1 MPDIHIKNKSKGERL
16 AACRCPNGT
25 QTAVQIHPTSVVHK
39 EACLDKGVQIGP
51 YTTIEKDVNIG
62 ENTKI
67 GPNVFIEG
75 GTTIGKNCNI
85 SKGAVL
91 GTPPQD
97 FKYKGEKTYLKIGN
111 NNVIREYVMINRSTE
126 EGKATVLGDN
136 NYLMAYSHVA
146 HNCQLGNG
154 IVMANAAALGGH
166 VNIEDNAILG
176 GLVGVHQFVNIGKLS
191 IIGGCSKV
199 VKDVLPYAK
208 ADGHPL
214 KIYNLNSVGL
224 RRNNFPE
231 EVINLL
237 KEAFR
242 IIFRAGLNTSQ
253 AVAQLK
259 EQFPAQ
265 KEVKHVISFIEKS
278 KRGITK

>member
-1 MPDIHIKNKSKGERL
+1 MPNIHIKNKSKEKRLSGYPYLNGER
-16 AACRCPNGT
+16 AG
-25 QTAVQIHPTSVVHK
+25 VQIHPTSVVHK

-51 YTTIEKDVNIG
+51 YTTIEKNVNIAG
-62 ENTKI
+62 NTI
-67 GPNVFIEG
+67 VGPNVFIEG
-75 GTTIGKNCNI
+75 RTTIGKNCYI
-85 SKGAVL
+85 AKGVVL

-97 FKYKGEKTYLKIGN
+97 FKYKGEKTFLNIGD
-111 NNVIREYVMINRSTE
+111 NNVIREYVTINRSTK
-126 EGKATVLGDN
+126 EGTATILGDN

-146 HNCQLGNG
+146 HNCRLGNN

-237 KEAFR
+237 KEVFK
-242 IIFRAGLNTSQ
+242 IIFRTELNTSQ
-253 AVAQLK
+253 ALAQLK
-259 EQFPAQ
+259 QQFPGQ
-265 KEVKHVISFIEKS
+265 KEVKHIIDFIEKS

>member
-1 MPDIHIKNKSKGERL
+1 MVDISMTQKGHPPASRRSKQVG
-16 AACRCPNGT
+16 
-25 QTAVQIHPTSVVHK
+25 VKIHPTSVVHK
-39 EACLDKGVQIGP
+39 NANLGKGVEIGP
-51 YTTIEKDVNIG
+51 YTTIEKNVIIG

-67 GPNVFIEG
+67 EPNVFIEG
-75 GTTIGKNCNI
+75 ETTIGKNCYI
-85 SKGAVL
+85 SKGVVL

-146 HNCQLGNG
+146 HNCRLGNG
-154 IVMANAAALGGH
+154 VVMANAAALGGH

-176 GLVGVHQFVNIGKLS
+176 GLVGVHQFVNIGTLS

-237 KEAFR
+237 KEVFK
-242 IIFRAGLNTSQ
+242 ILFRAGLNTSQ
-253 AVAQLK
+253 ALSKLK
-259 EQFPAQ
+259 ERFPSQ
-265 KEVKHVISFIEKS
+265 EEVQRIITFIGES

>member
-1 MPDIHIKNKSKGERL
+1 MSQLYKAEKGKISHR
-16 AACRCPNGT
+16 AK
-25 QTAVQIHPTSVVHK
+25 VKIHPTSVVHVGTSLS
-39 EACLDKGVQIGP
+39 EGVEIGP
-51 YTTIEKDVNIG
+51 YTTINRDVTIR

-67 GPNVFIEG
+67 GPNVFIDN
-75 GTTIGKNCNI
+75 GTTIGKNCRI

-97 FKYKGEKTYLKIGN
+97 FKYRGEKTHLKIGDN
-111 NNVIREYVMINRSTE
+111 NIIREYVTINSSTTKGE
-126 EGKATVLGDN
+126 ATIIGDN
-136 NYLMAYSHVA
+136 NYLMVYSHVA
-146 HNCQLGNG
+146 HNCRLGNG

-176 GLVGVHQFVNIGKLS
+176 GLVGVHQFVNIGSLS

-231 EVINLL
+231 EVISIL
-237 KEAFR
+237 KETFKILFR
-242 IIFRAGLNTSQ
+242 DSFNTSQ
-253 AVAQLK
+253 ALKRLK
-259 EQFPAQ
+259 EQFPRQ
-265 KEVKHVISFIEKS
+265 KEVNHIIAFIENS

>member
-1 MPDIHIKNKSKGERL
+1 MINTSLKNGSKVKSNMKIH
-16 AACRCPNGT
+16 A
-25 QTAVQIHPTSVVHK
+25 TSVIHK
-39 EACLDKGVQIGP
+39 DTYLADGVEIGP
-51 YTTIEKDVNIG
+51 YTTIEKNVRIG
-62 ENTKI
+62 ENTII

-75 GTTIGKNCNI
+75 WTTIGRDCHI
-85 SKGAVL
+85 SKGVVL
-91 GTPPQD
+91 GTSPQD
-97 FKYKGEKTYLKIGN
+97 FKYKGEKTYLNIGN
-111 NNVIREYVMINRSTE
+111 NNILREYVTINRSTE
-126 EGKATVLGDN
+126 EGKATILGNN

-146 HNCQLGNG
+146 HNCRLGNG

-237 KEAFR
+237 KEVFK
-242 IIFRAGLNTSQ
+242 ILFRAGLNTSQ
-253 AVAQLK
+253 AVAKLK
-259 EQFPAQ
+259 QQFPAQ
-265 KEVKHVISFIEKS
+265 EEVKQVISFIEKS

>member
-1 MPDIHIKNKSKGERL
+1 MSKSYKLAENKVSLKGKAE
-16 AACRCPNGT
+16 
-25 QTAVQIHPTSVVHK
+25 IHPTSVIHK
-39 EACLDKGVQIGP
+39 EACLSEGVEIGP
-51 YTTIEKDVNIG
+51 YTTIGKEVVIG

-67 GPNVFIEG
+67 GPNVFIDER
-75 GTTIGKNCNI
+75 TVIGRDCNI

-97 FKYKGEKTYLKIGN
+97 FKYMGEKTYLKIGN
-111 NNVIREYVMINRSTE
+111 NNSIREYVTINRSTE
-126 EGKATVLGDN
+126 DGMATVIGDN

-146 HNCQLGNG
+146 HNCRLGNC

-199 VKDVLPYAK
+199 VKDVIPYAK

-214 KIYNLNSVGL
+214 RIYSLNSVGL

-231 EVINLL
+231 DVIAML
-237 KEAFR
+237 KEAFKV
-242 IIFRAGLNTSQ
+242 IFRADLNTSQ
-253 AVAQLK
+253 ALKKLK
-259 EQFPAQ
+259 EQFSQ
-265 KEVKHVISFIEKS
+265 KEEIKHIIAFIENS

>member
-1 MPDIHIKNKSKGERL
+1 MVDIHIKNKFKK
-16 AACRCPNGT
+16 AK
-25 QTAVQIHPTSVVHK
+25 TAVSSLNNKQEGVKIHPTSVVHEK
-39 EACLDKGVQIGP
+39 VHLEKGVEIGP
-51 YTTIEKDVNIG
+51 YTTIEKNVIIG

-75 GTTIGKNCNI
+75 DTTIGRNCYI
-85 SKGAVL
+85 SKGVVL

-126 EGKATVLGDN
+126 EGKATILGDN

-146 HNCQLGNG
+146 HNCRLGSG

-237 KEAFR
+237 KEVFK
-242 IIFRAGLNTSQ
+242 IIFRSELNTSQ
-253 AVAQLK
+253 AVARLK
-259 EQFPAQ
+259 EQFPGQA
-265 KEVKHVISFIEKS
+265 EVKHMVSFIEKS

>member
-1 MPDIHIKNKSKGERL
+1 MADIDINNKSKKEKIK
-16 AACRCPNGT
+16 
-25 QTAVQIHPTSVVHK
+25 IHPTSVID
-39 EACLDKGVQIGP
+39 EETCLGEGVEIGP
-51 YTTIEKDVNIG
+51 YSTIAKNVIIG

-67 GPNVFIEG
+67 EPNVFIDE
-75 GTTIGKNCNI
+75 GTTIGRNCNI
-85 SKGAVL
+85 SKGVIL

-97 FKYKGEKTYLKIGN
+97 FKYKGEQTYLKIGN
-111 NNVIREYVMINRSTE
+111 NNVIREYVTINRSTE
-126 EGKATVLGDN
+126 EGKATILGDN

-146 HNCQLGNG
+146 HNCHLGNG

-224 RRNNFPE
+224 RRNNFSE
-231 EVINLL
+231 ETINMLKEVI
-237 KEAFR
+237 K
-242 IIFRAGLNTSQ
+242 IIFRTGLNTSQ
-253 AVAQLK
+253 ALNKLK
-259 EQFPAQ
+259 EQFPNQ
-265 KEVKHVISFIEKS
+265 EEIKNIIIFIEKS

>member
-1 MPDIHIKNKSKGERL
+1 M
-16 AACRCPNGT
+16 
-25 QTAVQIHPTSVVHK
+25 
-39 EACLDKGVQIGP
+39 GP
-51 YTTIEKDVNIG
+51 YTTIEQDVIIG

-67 GPNVFIEG
+67 GPNVFIDE
-75 GTTIGKNCNI
+75 GTTVGKNCTI
-85 SKGAVL
+85 SKGTIL

-97 FKYKGEKTYLKIGN
+97 FKYRGEKTYLKIGDN
-111 NNVIREYVMINRSTE
+111 NTIREYVTINRSTE
-126 EGKATVLGDN
+126 DGKATILGDN

-224 RRNNFPE
+224 RRNKFPE
-231 EVINLL
+231 EVIAIL

-242 IIFRAGLNTSQ
+242 ILFRAELNTSQ
-253 AVAQLK
+253 AVRKLRK
-259 EQFPAQ
+259 QFPNQ
-265 KEVKHVISFIEKS
+265 QQVEHIIKFIENS

>member
-1 MPDIHIKNKSKGERL
+1 MRIKGETP
-16 AACRCPNGT
+16 AGYST
-25 QTAVQIHPTSVVHK
+25 SGSGGKETKTQIHPTSVVHK
-39 EACLDKGVQIGP
+39 DACLGKGVQIGP
-51 YTTIEKDVNIG
+51 YTSIEKNVNIG

-75 GTTIGKNCNI
+75 GTTVGKNCDI
-85 SKGAVL
+85 SKGVVL

-97 FKYKGEKTYLKIGN
+97 FKYKGEQTYLNIGN
-111 NNVIREYVMINRSTE
+111 NNVIREYVTINRSTE
-126 EGKATVLGDN
+126 DGKATVLGDN

-146 HNCQLGNG
+146 HNCHLGNG

-231 EVINLL
+231 EAINLL
-237 KEAFR
+237 KEAFK

-253 AVAQLK
+253 SLAQLK
-259 EQFPAQ
+259 EQFPEQ
-265 KEVKHVISFIEKS
+265 KEVKHVIIFIEKS